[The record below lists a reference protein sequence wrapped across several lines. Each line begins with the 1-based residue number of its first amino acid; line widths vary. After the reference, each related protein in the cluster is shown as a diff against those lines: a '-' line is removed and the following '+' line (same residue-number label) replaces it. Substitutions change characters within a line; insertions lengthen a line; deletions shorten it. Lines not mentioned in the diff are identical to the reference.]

1 MITSLPTQRSTRRP
15 TQLVVGVGN
24 SGQTLPRIGLLF
36 YSKLP
41 NTEEVLWAD
50 DLVIE
55 DEYYMFGGWLL
66 TAGSAGLFAAAPDFY
81 DGDADTPLPL
91 RDSEIL
97 ALAGINTGNVLFSVR
112 KGLAVYAEDTDETIL
127 AKARKYFGI
136 TGA

>member
-1 MITSLPTQRSTRRP
+1 MFKFGFSRKGL
-15 TQLVVGVGN
+15 G
-24 SGQTLPRIGLLF
+24 LPRTGLLF

-50 DLVIE
+50 DLVIG

-81 DGDADTPLPL
+81 DGAASTPLPL
-91 RDSEIL
+91 RDIEIL
-97 ALAGINTGNVLFSVR
+97 ALSGINTANVLFSVR
-112 KGLAVYAEDTDETIL
+112 KGLAVYTSTTNETIL

-136 TGA
+136 GD

>member
-1 MITSLPTQRSTRRP
+1 MLHHRSRRRH
-15 TQLVVGVGN
+15 VVTKGGR
-24 SGQTLPRIGLLF
+24 TLPRTGLLF

-50 DLVIE
+50 DLVIG

-66 TAGSAGLFAAAPDFY
+66 TAGSAGLFAAAPAFY
-81 DGDADTPLPL
+81 DGAASTPLPL
-91 RDSEIL
+91 RDTEIL
-97 ALAGINTGNVLFSVR
+97 DLVGINTDNVLFSLR
-112 KGLAVYAEDTDETIL
+112 KGLAVYDPATSETIL